1 MIRKLWKPIFDKF
14 KVDLV
19 LQGHDHIYA
28 RGRSCRNAG
37 NASRTDN
44 CTVYVTSVSGAKMY
58 RLDPVD
64 WMDRAGEDM
73 QLFQVISFTNDT
85 MHYEAVTVTG
95 ELYDSFRVIKN
106 KDASKLF
113 IEEIPP

>member
-1 MIRKLWKPIFDKF
+1 
-14 KVDLV
+14 
-19 LQGHDHIYA
+19 
-28 RGRSCRNAG
+28 
-37 NASRTDN
+37 
-44 CTVYVTSVSGAKMY
+44 
-58 RLDPVD
+58 
-64 WMDRAGEDM
+64 M